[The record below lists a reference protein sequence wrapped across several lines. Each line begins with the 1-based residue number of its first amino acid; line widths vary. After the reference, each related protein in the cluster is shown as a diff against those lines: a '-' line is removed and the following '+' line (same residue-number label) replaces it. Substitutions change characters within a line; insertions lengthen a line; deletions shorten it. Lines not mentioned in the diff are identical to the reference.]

1 MYFAEE
7 ATTAASNFSGF
18 DPFVIAFTALIIIG
32 LIRLL
37 RAPKKKCIC
46 DRIRFGSLG
55 DVWPNGRGDGAH
67 LDGYHV
73 VSLVSK

>member
-37 RAPKKKCIC
+37 RAPKKKNVFAIGFALVALAT
-46 DRIRFGSLG
+46 FGLM
-55 DVWPNGRGDGAH
+55 DVVMVLTWMGIT
-67 LDGYHV
+67 L
-73 VSLVSK
+73 